1 MENQEKSKKKVKL
14 IISPETYHLSESI
27 LYGNMEGLK
36 NVMSQMQSGKVDT
49 SRIPNNIT
57 LEGLSENLKIHE
69 QLFGIVCSVQALS
82 NEQKKENLYGV
93 IDQHIETLEESM
105 KEILQENELKKF
117 EMNIVAWKRVRAC
130 VELLETG
137 IQHVEELNPEMI
149 EKAKK

>member
-1 MENQEKSKKKVKL
+1 MENQEKKKKVKL

-36 NVMSQMQSGKVDT
+36 NVMSQMQSGKVDP
-49 SRIPNNIT
+49 SKIPDNIT

-82 NEQKKENLYGV
+82 NDQHKDNLYGV
-93 IDQHIETLEESM
+93 IDQHIETLEENM

-117 EMNIVAWKRVRAC
+117 EMNIIAWKRIRAC
-130 VELLETG
+130 VELLEIG
-137 IQHVEELNPEMI
+137 ISYVEDLNPSII